1 MRCYMVDRKKKML
14 RRNGYLAAVCALL
27 LAGMLSGCAGGGD
40 GGAQSGAPS
49 ENAQQAE
56 SGGSQAEA
64 AQDGEEGQEASVS
77 FEARDMEGNAV
88 TADIFGQSR
97 LTMVNVWAT
106 YCNPCLSEM
115 PDLGEL
121 AGEYD
126 TADFQLIGIISDVPE
141 IVKGVDEEKAERA
154 MEEARSLIESTEASY
169 THLPINASLQ
179 KALLADVTAVPTTFF
194 VDGEG
199 KVRGTVVGARDKES
213 WKELIDALLAEL

>member
-1 MRCYMVDRKKKML
+1 MVDRKKKML

-27 LAGMLSGCAGGGD
+27 LAGMLSGCASGGD

-64 AQDGEEGQEASVS
+64 AQEASVS

-199 KVRGTVVGARDKES
+199 KVLGTVVGARDKES